1 MKNHVDLHQE
11 LIALPPEQLKAM
23 LQAET
28 RKPVPDDDLVL
39 AILHIL
45 DKQEAGKPIEL
56 NDREKAAWRKYQ
68 ASVIRRGNPLQP
80 VLRTAG
86 AMAASLALI
95 LLLMF
100 AALPQEASAGGIFD
114 VFAKYT
120 EEILEFFGSRSDK
133 SIMPEYEF
141 RTDHPGLQKMHDT
154 LVEYGYDG
162 PAVPMWIPEE
172 YDEVLAIEIDKAS
185 RHVMAT
191 AIFTDGSKE
200 LTIRISIFNNSVPR
214 GYYKNDPDARELEF
228 YGVTH
233 YLLQNK
239 ENCTATWT
247 EDNIAGCV
255 TLNCQEDV
263 LQEILKTIYVMEA
276 K

>member
-1 MKNHVDLHQE
+1 MKNHADLHRE
-11 LIALPPEQLKAM
+11 LTTLPPEQLMAM

-39 AILHIL
+39 EILHIL
-45 DKQEAGKPIEL
+45 EKQEAGKPIVL
-56 NDREKAAWRKYQ
+56 TDREKAAWREYQ

-80 VLRTAG
+80 VLRTAT
-86 AMAASLALI
+86 ATAASLALI

-100 AALPQEASAGGIFD
+100 AMLPQEVSAGGIFD
-114 VFAKYT
+114 VISWCNEMALRLFSPGKEQAP
-120 EEILEFFGSRSDK
+120 L
-133 SIMPEYEF
+133 EYEF
-141 RTDHPGLQKMHDT
+141 RTEHPGLQKLHDT

-162 PAVPMWIPEE
+162 PAVPMWIPEA
-172 YDEVLAIEIDKAS
+172 YDELS
-185 RHVMAT
+185 RFEVDNSSRCVT
-191 AIFTDGSKE
+191 ISSGFTSGSKE
-200 LTIRISIFNNSVPR
+200 LIISISIFDTVVPQ
-214 GYYKNDPDARELEF
+214 GYYKNDPDAKELEI
-228 YGVTH
+228 YGTTH

-247 EDNIAGCV
+247 EENIASCI
-255 TLNCQEDV
+255 TLDCQEDV

>member
-11 LIALPPEQLKAM
+11 LIALPPEQLKSM

-95 LLLMF
+95 LLLIF

-114 VFAKYT
+114 VISWCNEMALRLFSPGKEQAP
-120 EEILEFFGSRSDK
+120 L
-133 SIMPEYEF
+133 EYEF
-141 RTDHPGLQKMHDT
+141 QTEHPGLQKLYDT

-172 YDEVLAIEIDKAS
+172 YTELLKLEADVTSRCATISAS
-185 RHVMAT
+185 FSNGINEL
-191 AIFTDGSKE
+191 IFKINIFDGA
-200 LTIRISIFNNSVPR
+200 VPR
-214 GYYKNDPDARELEF
+214 GYYKDNPDAKELEI
-228 YGVTH
+228 YGTMH

-247 EDNIAGCV
+247 EENIAGCI
-255 TLNCQEDV
+255 TLDCQEDV